1 MQKAGQAPRGG
12 FKVIE
17 EARQSGLTAT
27 LGREQRQD
35 KVADGMALMAVC
47 VIKDQVDILKQASW
61 SRALSFHNPILYRVN
76 NSFHSPHSNVSR
88 HQISL
93 IFFGVA
99 NASRKRGRMR
109 AICACV
115 PARSSNICLTNLASP
130 SDVPSS

>member
-1 MQKAGQAPRGG
+1 MVFALSRSETSALPERLCQFSNLEPWIVQKAGQAPRGG

-47 VIKDQVDILKQASW
+47 VIKDQVDILNQASW

-76 NSFHSPHSNVSR
+76 NSFHSPH
-88 HQISL
+88 
-93 IFFGVA
+93 
-99 NASRKRGRMR
+99 
-109 AICACV
+109 
-115 PARSSNICLTNLASP
+115 
-130 SDVPSS
+130 